1 MIKNF
6 DLKKYNPKT
15 YKFENRFFYFDKDRK
30 FLTEKNEKEEI
41 RQKTIEYIHKELFVP
56 YTAIRT
62 DVAMYNFEKKA
73 KGRADILITALTDDG
88 YDVPIMVIR
97 CTESTKDTKGK
108 AKTEAL
114 KQLSSTGSVCAGVT
128 NGKSFDFYVNEEEIT
143 EKFEPI
149 NYPTLCDLLSL
160 EAYDYE
166 QEPMETEAYS
176 YFYTPEAYDDGITY
190 GIIGE
195 DTKKELAPI
204 ILNLNACFMYED
216 EKIKDLKGKSF
227 KLAEDMG
234 LRFTKAEDGFN
245 ANYRLLLIEAKEGIK
260 AVGFAI
266 SSCESGRDCTYLTVT
281 VDDANGVKPSTEIK
295 VKIIL
300 DDEMK
305 VNENEHSFII
315 NSATLNSDKALH
327 INDEAVLELLAKL
340 IDTALA

>member
-6 DLKKYNPKT
+6 DLKKYNPEV
-15 YKFENRFFYFDKDRK
+15 YKYDNRFFYFDKDRK

-41 RQKTIEYIHKELFVP
+41 RQKTIEYLHKELFVP

-73 KGRADILITALTDDG
+73 RGRADILITALTDDG

-128 NGKSFDFYVNEEEIT
+128 NGKSFDFYVNEEEIV
-143 EKFEPI
+143 EKFELI
-149 NYPTLCDLLSL
+149 NYPTLCDLLNL

-176 YFYTPEAYDDGITY
+176 YFYSPEAYEDGITY

-195 DTKKELAPI
+195 DTSKELAPV
-204 ILNLNACFMYED
+204 ILNLNACFMLED
-216 EKIKDLKGKSF
+216 EKIKGLKGSHF
-227 KLAEDMG
+227 KLKEDKG

-245 ANYRLLLIEAKEGIK
+245 ANYRLLLVESKNGISV
-260 AVGFAI
+260 VGFAI
-266 SSCESGRDCTYLTVT
+266 SSCETGRDCTYLTIT
-281 VDDANGVKPSTEIK
+281 IDDANGIKPATEIK
-295 VKIIL
+295 TKIIL
-300 DDEMK
+300 DDAISLNKEDNSFSIAS
-305 VNENEHSFII
+305 NEIKAN
-315 NSATLNSDKALH
+315 KALH
-327 INDEAVLELLAKL
+327 INDEEILKLLASL
-340 IDTALA
+340 IDNALK